1 MAIGLAASAD
11 AMGAFSP
18 RGMSLMR
25 AIALNPRPAQR
36 QEKITPRVAPPRHPW
51 QRAGEFAMRRMQTLG
66 G

>member
-1 MAIGLAASAD
+1 
-11 AMGAFSP
+11 
-18 RGMSLMR
+18 MSLMR

-36 QEKITPRVAPPRHPW
+36 QEKITLRVAPPRHPW